1 MTDDTTRIERAVRR
15 VYEGEERRTAPRRAA
30 PEKSAT
36 DYIKFLPLLLAVL
49 AGYGGYVRLQTQVE
63 ALQEKVGDLKASSRE
78 QWREIGA
85 LKDER
90 D

>member
-15 VYEGEERRTAPRRAA
+15 VYEGDERRTESRRAK
-30 PEKSAT
+30 PEKSVT
-36 DYIKFLPLLLAVL
+36 DYVKFLPLLLAVL

-63 ALQEKVGDLKASSRE
+63 ALQEKVSDLKAASRE
-78 QWREIGA
+78 QWREIGS
-85 LKDER
+85 LKRER

>member
-15 VYEGEERRTAPRRAA
+15 AYKGDERRAA
-30 PEKSAT
+30 PEKSVA

-49 AGYGGYVRLQTQVE
+49 AGYGGYVRLQAQVE

-85 LKDER
+85 LKSER

>member
-15 VYEGEERRTAPRRAA
+15 VYQGEEKRAA
-30 PEKSAT
+30 PEKSVT

-63 ALQEKVGDLKASSRE
+63 ALQEKVSDLKAASRE
-78 QWREIGA
+78 QWREIGS
-85 LKDER
+85 LKRER

>member
-15 VYEGEERRTAPRRAA
+15 AYHGEEKRAP
-30 PEKSAT
+30 PEKSVA

-49 AGYGGYVRLQTQVE
+49 AGYGGYVRLQAQVE
-63 ALQEKVGDLKASSRE
+63 ALQEKVSDLKASSRE